1 MTLPLNPTKLS
12 APVATWMGVI
22 GIAKTGGVIFNHLS
36 SPDGVNDVA
45 KVHEGESLD
54 SCHGHAAPGCI
65 YHYHEFSKAHA
76 CAFDKTWNECEW
88 IGTMIDGFKLYS
100 HCKASSG
107 TFLRSCW
114 KLKSGKTDAGSTSS
128 FEHVSGSDC
137 ELDQA
142 NGYDFTGKGIKDASG
157 NTITGYA
164 YVATD
169 TYPYVMPY
177 LYGKHDCST
186 VKQGTIDATK
196 KCFIPSGSSSCRTV
210 PSSLTVS
217 NANSYTATGGSMGSG
232 SQYGISA
239 YRMVI
244 ASLVFVMAYNLR
256 Q

>member
-1 MTLPLNPTKLS
+1 
-12 APVATWMGVI
+12 MG
-22 GIAKTGGVIFNHLS
+22 
-36 SPDGVNDVA
+36 
-45 KVHEGESLD
+45 
-54 SCHGHAAPGCI
+54 
-65 YHYHEFSKAHA
+65 
-76 CAFDKTWNECEW
+76 
-88 IGTMIDGFKLYS
+88 
-100 HCKASSG
+100 
-107 TFLRSCW
+107 
-114 KLKSGKTDAGSTSS
+114 
-128 FEHVSGSDC
+128 
-137 ELDQA
+137 
-142 NGYDFTGKGIKDASG
+142 
-157 NTITGYA
+157 GYA

-244 ASLVFVMAYNLR
+244 AFLVFVMAYNLR